1 MFDAV
6 SIIYQLCN
14 GGNYYLNVLCYFLI
28 FHIFHIRPNL
38 WSIFF
43 YYRRLEHFKIIL
55 RISKVFGLRGGATE
69 IRVTNGKFLAMSENF
84 TNVYACCSCKLIF
97 NNEWIY
103 SQFGLSFNYNV
114 KTKNWTIP
122 YFIIFIIISK
132 RDHFAVRG
140 PSSFKLNSLFQIL
153 KFVITIFS
161 NLL

>member
-1 MFDAV
+1 MCYAIF
-6 SIIYQLCN
+6 SFFIFFIYA
-14 GGNYYLNVLCYFLI
+14 
-28 FHIFHIRPNL
+28 PT
-38 WSIFF
+38 SDPFF

-69 IRVTNGKFLAMSENF
+69 IRVTNGKFLTMSENF
-84 TNVYACCSCKLIF
+84 TNVYASCSCKLIL

-122 YFIIFIIISK
+122 YFIILISN
-132 RDHFAVRG
+132 RDHFAVRC
-140 PSSFKLNSLFQIL
+140 PSSFKLNALFQIL
-153 KFVITIFS
+153 KFVITIFL

>member
-1 MFDAV
+1 MLF
-6 SIIYQLCN
+6 SHFS
-14 GGNYYLNVLCYFLI
+14 YFSYTPQPLI
-28 FHIFHIRPNL
+28 H
-38 WSIFF
+38 FF

-103 SQFGLSFNYNV
+103 SQFGLSSNYNV

-122 YFIIFIIISK
+122 YFIIFIIISN